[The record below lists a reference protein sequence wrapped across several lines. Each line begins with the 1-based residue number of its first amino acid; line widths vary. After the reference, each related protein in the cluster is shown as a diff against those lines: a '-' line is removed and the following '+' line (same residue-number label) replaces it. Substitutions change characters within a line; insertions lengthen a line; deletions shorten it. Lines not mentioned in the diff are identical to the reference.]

1 MAFWRALS
9 YSKGWS
15 FDVKT
20 FASVLWLDFD
30 WSHLERFS
38 TKENS
43 RMRWTQSGRE
53 SDFKQRTNRR
63 EIISTGLILKNKC
76 RGKKTDRVWKRE
88 AKSWSERFSSQTPRP
103 QTPGG
108 HQEGR
113 RLCSTLKSTLHQK
126 SIKLWKVQL
135 QYSNS
140 TIAAGEVSRCRQC
153 SSVEFSSSSSAS
165 SSSSSSGA
173 VEV

>member
-20 FASVLWLDFD
+20 SVLWLDFD
-30 WSHLERFS
+30 WSYLDGFS

-63 EIISTGLILKNKC
+63 EMISAGPILKNKY

-88 AKSWSERFSSQTPRP
+88 AKSWSERFSSQTPSP

-113 RLCSTLKSTLHQK
+113 RLCSTSKSTLRQK
-126 SIKLWKVQL
+126 YIKLWKVQL

-140 TIAAGEVSRCRQC
+140 TTAAGEVSRCRQC
-153 SSVEFSSSSSAS
+153 SSV
-165 SSSSSSGA
+165 
-173 VEV
+173 

>member
-53 SDFKQRTNRR
+53 SDFKQGTNRR
-63 EIISTGLILKNKC
+63 EIISTGPILKNKY
-76 RGKKTDRVWKRE
+76 RGKKTDRVCKRE
-88 AKSWSERFSSQTPRP
+88 AKSWSERFSSQTPSP

-126 SIKLWKVQL
+126 SIELELNYSSRWGLKLHAC
-135 QYSNS
+135 NS
-140 TIAAGEVSRCRQC
+140 VEVSTGSC
-153 SSVEFSSSSSAS
+153 SISSSSSSAS
-165 SSSSSSGA
+165 SISGA